1 MPTAWKRRSG
11 RFGRRLRRFTRA
23 KLWQGCL
30 CCVGL
35 LGLSVFLKEMI
46 EMNTLESI
54 KEWFKAAKPN
64 PTEKDKATQIGAY
77 FEEVSEMMWAL
88 HCNNI
93 ANKTHE
99 LSEEFYISGTID
111 EDILGNFIIL
121 PEEWEIDL
129 LDSLCDQIVTAIG
142 VGYMMGFDMVGA
154 LQEVNLSNW
163 SKFDENGNPIFN
175 ENGKIVKGENYF
187 KPDLAKFVRSNN
199 APAAE

>member
-1 MPTAWKRRSG
+1 
-11 RFGRRLRRFTRA
+11 
-23 KLWQGCL
+23 
-30 CCVGL
+30 
-35 LGLSVFLKEMI
+35 
-46 EMNTLESI
+46 MNTLESI